1 MRRVRLGSYV
11 FQWFEGILQK
21 AKNGDS
27 SRSVEASRRR
37 RLTDRRIAEF
47 AQEEKTF
54 RMGMCALMCLHLIG
68 TSLAAALPPQVSWS
82 CWHGS
87 PAVVL
92 TRHQYALMSAE
103 NGQKLRFAMRKVFPL
118 GADAGLPRCHAWC
131 HGHAGMVV
139 RCGADGCVC

>member
-1 MRRVRLGSYV
+1 MRQVRLGSYV

-21 AKNGDS
+21 AKNGVS

-68 TSLAAALPPQVSWS
+68 TSLVAALPHQVSWS

-92 TRHQYALMSAE
+92 TRHHYALMSAE
-103 NGQKLRFAMRKVFPL
+103 NGQKFRFAMRKVFPL

-131 HGHAGMVV
+131 HGHAGMG
-139 RCGADGCVC
+139 RPPWC